1 MLLLSNL
8 LKRLVRRWTLNGIS
22 PSGTVHT
29 FAGTSGSVVTIRLH
43 DRSLS
48 RKLVLRPEL
57 TMGEAYMDG
66 TLTVEDGTLYDFLR
80 LLTANR
86 LELKTYPPLV
96 LLRSLSRLLRP
107 LQQYNPVGS
116 RTNVAHHYDLSG
128 ELYRLFLDEDL
139 QYSCAYFREEN
150 DSLEQAQHN
159 KKRLIA
165 SKLLLEDGQRIL
177 DVGCGWGGLAF
188 DLALRADVHVTGVTL
203 STEQHKV
210 ATERAYAL
218 GLQDRVEFQL
228 CDVRTVEG
236 RFDRIVSVGM
246 FEHVGQRH
254 YAELFAKFESL
265 LTDDGIAL
273 LHSIGRMSPRGST
286 DPWIRKYI
294 FPGGYT
300 PSLSEVFTATERQ
313 RLWVNDVE
321 ILRLHYAKTLAE
333 WRKRFETNRGRI
345 EAIYDERFGRMWEFY
360 LVCCELAFSHGSAM
374 VFQMLMSRR
383 RDAVPLTR
391 DYIFEAEQASL
402 QDERARSVTKG
413 KTAA

>member
-1 MLLLSNL
+1 MLLLSKL
-8 LKRLVRRWTLNGIS
+8 LNRLVRRGTLNVIS

-29 FAGTSGSVVTIRLH
+29 FAGTPTPAVTIRLH

-48 RKLVLRPEL
+48 RRLVLRPEL
-57 TMGEAYMDG
+57 SMGEAYMDG

-80 LLTANR
+80 LLTTNR

-96 LLRSLSRLLRP
+96 VLRSLSRLLRP

-116 RTNVAHHYDLSG
+116 RDNVAHHYDLSG
-128 ELYRLFLDEDL
+128 ELYRLFLDGDL

-165 SKLLLEDGQRIL
+165 SKLLLEDGQKVL

-188 DLALRADVHVTGVTL
+188 YLASLADVRVTGVTL

-210 ATERAYAL
+210 ATQRARAL

-228 CDVRTVEG
+228 CDVRSVAG
-236 RFDRIVSVGM
+236 RYDRIVSVGM

-254 YAELFAKFESL
+254 YAELFAKFDSL

-300 PSLSEVFTATERQ
+300 PSLSEVFAATEQQ

-321 ILRLHYAKTLAE
+321 ILRIHYARTLSE
-333 WRKRFETNRGRI
+333 WRKRFEANRGRI
-345 EAIYDERFGRMWEFY
+345 ESIYDERFGRMWEFY

-374 VFQMLMSRR
+374 VFQMQMSRS
-383 RDAVPLTR
+383 RDAAPLTR
-391 DYIFEAEQASL
+391 DYIFEAERASIEDEQARL
-402 QDERARSVTKG
+402 
-413 KTAA
+413 KTTEKSAA